1 MIKHGNTK
9 KSKGKHRIRTKQRPV
24 NEISEDDI
32 NFFVHSLEERLESG
46 VYPKLRELEKMLKP
60 RLSSQKIIAVLG
72 YLQRSKRIEVDLDG
86 NIIWARRDTSAST
99 EGGTLFDSASM
110 SEDFRKL
117 LQNHNHTQ

>member
-1 MIKHGNTK
+1 MVKHGNTK
-9 KSKGKHRIRTKQRPV
+9 KSKGKHRVRTRQRPV

-32 NFFVHSLEERLESG
+32 NFFVHSLEERIESG

-72 YLQRSKRIEVDLDG
+72 YLQRSKMIEVDLDG
-86 NIIWARRDTSAST
+86 NIIWIRRDTSASA
-99 EGGTLFDSASM
+99 ESGTLFDSASM

-117 LQNHNHTQ
+117 MQNHNHTQ